1 MKRSKS
7 MVLASALF
15 CLGCVVLYGCSGA
28 PEDTSDEGLVPAA
41 RGGAAVDLLKELEY
55 KDVGTITGTVTFD
68 GNPPDRPILSGV
80 EQHADHT
87 YCMQG
92 DVTDPTWIVNPGNKG
107 VANVVVWVAPPTG
120 TYFKKPDDKYKT
132 WQDTPTVDQPFCAFQ
147 PHVSVLYP
155 QYYNGKEL
163 AATGQVMKVVNSAKI
178 GHNIKMAGSSDKNP
192 ALGATLTAG
201 TGTYLFS
208 SVRVDNRP
216 LSLNCDV
223 HKWMTG
229 YALTF
234 DHPYAAVTDADGKFT
249 IKNVP
254 AGTELTF
261 WAWHEALNRFVPAVE
276 GGAKIKLDPNGTKT
290 LNFTVTKK

>member
-1 MKRSKS
+1 

-15 CLGCVVLYGCSGA
+15 CLGCVVLYGCSSSN
-28 PEDTSDEGLVPAA
+28 DDLSDEGLVPAKK
-41 RGGAAVDLLKELEY
+41 GSGTEIQLKELEY
-55 KDVGTITGTVTFD
+55 KDVATITGTVTFD
-68 GNPPDRPILSGV
+68 GAPPERPILNGV
-80 EQHADHT
+80 EQHADRS

-92 DVTDPTWIVNPGNKG
+92 DVTDPTWIVNPADKG
-107 VANVVVWVAPPTG
+107 VENVVVWVAPPTG

-132 WQDTPTVDQPFCAFQ
+132 WSDTPTVDQPFCAFI
-147 PHVSVLYP
+147 PHVLVLYP

-163 AATGQVMKVVNSAKI
+163 ASTGQNLKVVNSAQI
-178 GHNIKMAGSSDKNP
+178 GHNIKMAGSGDKNP
-192 ALGATLTAG
+192 ALGATLVSK
-201 TGTYLFS
+201 TGSYLFDK
-208 SVRVDNRP
+208 VRVDNRP

-234 DHPYAAVTDADGKFT
+234 DHPYAAVTDKDGKFT

-254 AGTELTF
+254 AGAELTF

-276 GGAKIKLDPNGTKT
+276 GGAKIKLDANGTKT
-290 LNFTVTKK
+290 LNFSITKK